1 MVVFYS
7 VNLSVKNMNF
17 KHLSLLFLTIVIPVI
32 TYAQKLPGIQQ
43 GSLRAPSSIKID
55 GKPTEWSDKFH
66 AHNYAT
72 DIFYTMANDDDNL
85 YLTIQATEHTN
96 INKILGGGI
105 VLTINPFNQKNI
117 KNGISITYP
126 FPDMHNRVWVNLK
139 YQPASQT
146 EADSIMNVKN
156 TDYANA
162 SKLIKV
168 TGIKNLDSLISVY
181 NHDGIKAAGAFNSKL
196 FFTYELSISLKQ
208 LGLDANAA
216 EKFSYNIKLPGV
228 DMEAVYHAAG
238 QATTLAGGVYVVP
251 IGPLPGVSDEY
262 IKNNQPSFPVKVHIE
277 AFTSSTDFWGE
288 YTLAKK

>member
-1 MVVFYS
+1 
-7 VNLSVKNMNF
+7 MNF
-17 KHLSLLFLTIVIPVI
+17 KHLSLLLLSIVIPVI
-32 TYAQKLPGIQQ
+32 IYAQKLPGIQQ
-43 GSLRAPSSIKID
+43 SSLRAPSNVKID
-55 GKPTEWSDKFH
+55 GKSTEWSNKFQAYNH
-66 AHNYAT
+66 AT

-105 VLTINPFNQKNI
+105 ILTINPSNQKNI

-146 EADSIMNVKN
+146 EADSIMKVKN

-168 TGIKNLDSLISVY
+168 TGIKSMDSLISVY
-181 NHDGIKAAGAFNSKL
+181 NHDGIKAAGAFNNKL

-208 LGLDANAA
+208 LGLDANAPA
-216 EKFSYNIKLPGV
+216 KFTYNIKLPGV
-228 DMEAVYHAAG
+228 DMAAVYNAAG

-277 AFTSSTDFWGE
+277 AFTSSTDFWSE

>member
-1 MVVFYS
+1 

-17 KHLSLLFLTIVIPVI
+17 KHLSLLFLTIVMPVI

-43 GSLRAPSSIKID
+43 GSLRAPSSVKID

-66 AHNYAT
+66 AHNHAT

-85 YLTIQATEHTN
+85 YLTIQGTEHTN

-105 VLTINPFNQKNI
+105 VLTINSLNQKNI
-117 KNGISITYP
+117 KDGISITYP

-156 TDYANA
+156 TEYANA
-162 SKLIKV
+162 SKLIRV

-181 NHDGIKAAGAFNSKL
+181 NHDGIKAAGAFNNKL

-208 LGLDANAA
+208 LGLDANAP

-262 IKNNQPSFPVKVHIE
+262 IKNNQPSFPIKVHIE

>member
-1 MVVFYS
+1 
-7 VNLSVKNMNF
+7 MNF

-43 GSLRAPSSIKID
+43 SSLRAPSNIKID
-55 GKPTEWSDKFH
+55 GKPTEWNNKFQAYNH
-66 AHNYAT
+66 AT

-85 YLTIQATEHTN
+85 YLIIQATEHTN

-105 VLTINPFNQKNI
+105 VLTINPSNQKNI
-117 KNGISITYP
+117 KNAISITYP
-126 FPDMHNRVWVNLK
+126 LPDMHNRVWVNLK
-139 YQPASQT
+139 YQPGSQT

-156 TDYANA
+156 TDYANV

-168 TGIKNLDSLISVY
+168 TGIKSLDSLISVY
-181 NHDGIKAAGAFNSKL
+181 NHDGIKAAGAFNNKL

-208 LGLDANAA
+208 MGLDAIAS

-228 DMEAVYHAAG
+228 DMAAVYNAAG

-262 IKNNQPSFPVKVHIE
+262 VKNNQPSFPYKVRIE
-277 AFTSSTDFWGE
+277 SFTSTTDFWGE